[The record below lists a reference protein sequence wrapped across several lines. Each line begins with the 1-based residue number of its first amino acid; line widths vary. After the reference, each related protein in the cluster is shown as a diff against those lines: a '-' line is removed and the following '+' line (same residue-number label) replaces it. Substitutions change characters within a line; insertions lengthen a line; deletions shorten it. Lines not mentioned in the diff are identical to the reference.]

1 MNDRIAGHTAG
12 KYPDSWYAATA
23 PLLPSFPSLEGE
35 ETADVC
41 VIGGGYTGLSA
52 ALHLKK
58 KGYDVVLLET
68 QRVGWGASGRNGG
81 HIGTG

>member
-1 MNDRIAGHTAG
+1 MPTMNDRIAGHTAG

-41 VIGGGYTGLSA
+41 VIGGGYDAIDALVERHALVFRAASDQARLHGL
-52 ALHLKK
+52 
-58 KGYDVVLLET
+58 
-68 QRVGWGASGRNGG
+68 
-81 HIGTG
+81 